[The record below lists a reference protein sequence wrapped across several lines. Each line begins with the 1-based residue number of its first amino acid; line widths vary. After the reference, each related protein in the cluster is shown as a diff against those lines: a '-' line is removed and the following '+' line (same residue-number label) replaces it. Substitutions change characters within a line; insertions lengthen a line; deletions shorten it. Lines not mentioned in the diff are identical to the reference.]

1 MKMKLNTNPSSKRKR
16 AINSHSARHDMCWL
30 DSAISDCRE
39 KEKEQLTL
47 KQHEG
52 TRKIFRNKHIGS
64 EVKLH
69 LPSCQWS
76 LKPFQKRMKGVA
88 RWPLTSA
95 FHSGA
100 SPSGGDFTPKTKD
113 PACWLSLLLLLLY
126 NFYWKACYVE
136 NWIHFLAKST
146 AGIDQFFPRLPCC
159 SAMHRGS
166 SILHVAWRVIS
177 GRPLSPTGLIW
188 TLYVHRERW

>member
-16 AINSHSARHDMCWL
+16 AVNSHSARHDMCWL

-69 LPSCQWS
+69 LPSCRWS

-113 PACWLSLLLLLLY
+113 PACWLSLLLLFIIQFLLKSLLCGKL
-126 NFYWKACYVE
+126 NP
-136 NWIHFLAKST
+136 FLGK
-146 AGIDQFFPRLPCC
+146 IYRFFPRLPCC

-188 TLYVHRERW
+188 TLYVRRERW

>member
-16 AINSHSARHDMCWL
+16 AVNSHSARHDMCWL

-113 PACWLSLLLLLLY
+113 PACWLSLLLLFIIQFLLKSLLCGKLNPFLGKIY
-126 NFYWKACYVE
+126 SLYRSVLPQAPMLLGYAQREQHSPCGVE
-136 NWIHFLAKST
+136 SDLRQATQSHWPHL
-146 AGIDQFFPRLPCC
+146 D
-159 SAMHRGS
+159 
-166 SILHVAWRVIS
+166 
-177 GRPLSPTGLIW
+177 LICA
-188 TLYVHRERW
+188 